1 MYIYDSLSSGAGYS
15 SRLAGLIEQVM
26 DEAKKRLENCDCET
40 SCPNCL
46 QNFWNQSIKQ
56 NLDRKAGLQLLNWI
70 REGILDKE
78 TSIEEEEKYI
88 KTLNEIVMLQE
99 KQGEIIKKND
109 DYWININGVIKKVK
123 IYPAMCSLNKIDV
136 EKNTI
141 LIPDRLF
148 KVSIADVW
156 NIVEKSVR
164 A

>member
-1 MYIYDSLSSGAGYS
+1 M
-15 SRLAGLIEQVM
+15 
-26 DEAKKRLENCDCET
+26 
-40 SCPNCL
+40 

-109 DYWININGVIKKVK
+109 DYWININGVIKKLKYIQQCV
-123 IYPAMCSLNKIDV
+123 V
-136 EKNTI
+136 
-141 LIPDRLF
+141 
-148 KVSIADVW
+148 
-156 NIVEKSVR
+156 
-164 A
+164 